1 MKNPFSK
8 KGPVGEKKVNYQT
21 RTVLLLDARND
32 LVSGYF
38 SGASEIAKKFE
49 SKAINK
55 FEDYLYQTTKAFIM
69 TINEMSRQMTGSS
82 VGIGDILSNSKGQMR
97 FISNVHKEKKDI
109 FLSWFDPNDAHSRPS
124 SCTEKTML
132 SWMEK

>member
-38 SGASEIAKKFE
+38 SGASQIAKKFE
-49 SKAINK
+49 TKAINS

-69 TINEMSRQMTGSS
+69 TINEMSREMSGSS